1 LNTHKKRIAIAAGL
15 AAASLLV
22 ACGGGN
28 NADSSPAQKTALLAT
43 TVIESFGLT
52 SDANFYTIDTG
63 AGLVFKVRRTDS
75 SSTTSI
81 GDISSMVF
89 NGVQYQNPI
98 RGSQLNSGFDWLYS
112 GISAVNV
119 TAAKVG
125 TDFIKV
131 TVTAGNM
138 THYYMAKR
146 GEAKIYMADYFT
158 SEPTQHGQVRY
169 IVRVPRAVL
178 PNGPAPSNLDN
189 NTGAIE
195 GGLSGDVF
203 GMANGETRSKHY
215 SNRRTKDWSF
225 AGATGP
231 NVGMWMVRDNNE
243 GSSGGP
249 FYRSLMN
256 QAGGDQELTY
266 IVNYGE
272 AQTEDFRLGVLD
284 AYTLVFTTGANPS
297 AVDTSWFGSMGLAGY
312 VAPAGRGR
320 VTGVGINNRNTSFAY
335 TVGFSNA
342 KAQYWVNADP
352 ATGYYN
358 STGMRPG
365 TYKMKIYKNEL
376 VVDER
381 EVTVT
386 AGGTTALNSITLGAN
401 PDPLKPRD
409 PTAANQ
415 LWRIGNW
422 DGTPVEFVNGNKIT
436 TMHPQD
442 VRMSSWNTPAY
453 VIGSSTAGTGWPAY
467 QFKSVNDA
475 RVIKFNLTTAQAAG
489 NYTLRVG
496 ITTAQAGARPQA
508 KVNGWTTPWIPSTD
522 QPSSRTMTVGTYRG
536 NNVMFSFDIPAGT
549 LVAGANSVTLYAMS
563 GTSAESVWL
572 NPSMSYDAVDM
583 IPTP

>member
-1 LNTHKKRIAIAAGL
+1 MNAQKRLIAIAAGL
-15 AAASLLV
+15 VAASLLV
-22 ACGGGN
+22 ACGAGT
-28 NADSSPAQKTALLAT
+28 NADASSAQTPALLAT
-43 TVIESFGLT
+43 IGVETFGLT
-52 SDANFYTIDTG
+52 SDDNFYTIDTG

-81 GDISSMVF
+81 GDISSILF
-89 NGVQYQNPI
+89 NGVQYQDQT
-98 RGSQLNSGFDWLYS
+98 RGSQLNSGFDWLYT

-119 TAAKVG
+119 TATTVG
-125 TDFIKV
+125 TDYIKV
-131 TVTAGNM
+131 TVTAGDM

-158 SEPTQHGQVRY
+158 SEPTQHNQVRY

-195 GGLSGDVF
+195 GGASGDVF

-256 QAGGDQELTY
+256 QASGDQELTY

-272 AQTEDFRLGVLD
+272 GQTEAYRLGILD
-284 AYTLVFTTGANPS
+284 AYTLVFTTGADPS
-297 AVDTSWFGSMGLAGY
+297 AVDTSWFGSMGLSGY

-320 VTGVGINNRNTSFAY
+320 VAGVGINNRDTNFAY
-335 TVGFSNA
+335 TAGFSNVNA
-342 KAQYWVNADP
+342 EYWVNADP

-365 TYKMKIYKNEL
+365 TYTMKIYKNEL

-386 AGGTTALNSITLGAN
+386 AGGTTTLNTITLGAN

-422 DGTPVEFVNGNKIT
+422 DGSPVEFLNGDKIT

-442 VRMSSWNTPAY
+442 VRMSSWNTPDY
-453 VIGSSTAGTGWPAY
+453 VIGTSTAATGWPAY
-467 QFKSVNDA
+467 HFKSVNDA
-475 RVIKFNLTTAQAAG
+475 RVIKFNLTAAQAAT

-508 KVNGWTTPWIPSTD
+508 KVNGWTSPWIASTT

-536 NNVMFSFDIPAGT
+536 NNVLFAFDIPAGT
-549 LVAGANSVTLYAMS
+549 LVAGANTVTLYAIS
-563 GTSAESVWL
+563 GTTAQSIWL